1 MPTSALQPWE
11 DDSGA
16 VQRERDVR
24 RRVLKIFNA
33 TADDFATSAAHDD
46 YLETIEE
53 IVANLVAGTDVP
65 ATNARLAAHRAANE
79 ASIGAAADAAADAA
93 AKAARDRAAREALEA
108 MEEVDG
114 PAARR
119 RRAAAAKREKGERRR
134 AERERAAK
142 AAATGAVKVNRFLTP
157 GVGAGGGGAAAWGG
171 TPGMTPGMLMG
182 GGVTPGMAGGLMGGG
197 GGVTP
202 AARGGAAATPSAR
215 AGAAGG
221 GASKAGSGKADVH
234 ARARAGG
241 WDKRVV
247 RQRAWQ
253 ELTDTLSG
261 G

>member
-1 MPTSALQPWE
+1 MPRSRRSLDFSTLGRLGALFQ

-79 ASIGAAADAAADAA
+79 ASIGAAAARRADADRAAAEALATAERSRVARLAAAHAADAAADAA

-157 GVGAGGGGAAAWGG
+157 G
-171 TPGMTPGMLMG
+171 
-182 GGVTPGMAGGLMGGG
+182 
-197 GGVTP
+197 
-202 AARGGAAATPSAR
+202 
-215 AGAAGG
+215 
-221 GASKAGSGKADVH
+221 ADVH